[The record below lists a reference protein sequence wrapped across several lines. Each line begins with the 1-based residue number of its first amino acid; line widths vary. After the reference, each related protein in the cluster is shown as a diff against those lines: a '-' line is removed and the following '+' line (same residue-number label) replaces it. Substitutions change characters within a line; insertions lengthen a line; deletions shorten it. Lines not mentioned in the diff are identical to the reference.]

1 MECNLIK
8 VNCIWAPQDPISRD
22 MIINLKFYNLIQM
35 PVEEN
40 DGVKY
45 IDGVEQLMFNVLI
58 IMLFVILSQNFVE
71 IKILL

>member
-8 VNCIWAPQDPISRD
+8 VNCIWAPQDRISRD

-45 IDGVEQLMFNVLI
+45 IDGVEQLVFNVLI